1 MKESVGVIIFIVLSL
16 NFATAKAQSSA
27 DKEFFDICA
36 KSFITQDKTC
46 SVTDI
51 ALKFI
56 NKPYRNNTLE
66 VNETEQLV
74 VNLREFDCTTFV
86 ETVIAMFLTFSSE
99 KTQEKEPSFE
109 NFKQNLAKI
118 RYRDGIIDG
127 YLSRLH
133 YSSDWISN
141 NQQKKIVQDISQTVG
156 GGKSEEISFNTDYM
170 STHPE
175 NYPFLKTN
183 PGSVGEIKNIE
194 RNINT
199 KSFHYIPKSEIG
211 SVENR
216 IRQGNIIFFVTSKAG
231 LDISHLGIA
240 CRENGRLTFIH
251 AIQKPGKVV
260 VNSKSLV
267 DYCMDIKSNKG
278 IIICEIYG

>member
-1 MKESVGVIIFIVLSL
+1 MKVCVRVVIFTVLSL
-16 NFATAKAQSSA
+16 NFAFAKAQSSA
-27 DKEFFDICA
+27 DKEIFDSCV
-36 KSFITQDKTC
+36 KSFISQNKTC
-46 SVTDI
+46 SIIDI
-51 ALKFI
+51 AMKFI
-56 NKPYRNNTLE
+56 DKPYRSNTLE
-66 VNETEQLV
+66 INTAEQLV

-86 ETVIAMFLTFSSE
+86 ETVIAIFLTLVPE
-99 KTQEKEPSFE
+99 KTQEKEPAFE
-109 NFKQNLAKI
+109 KFKQNLAKI

-133 YSSDWISN
+133 YASDWISD
-141 NQQKKIVQDISQTVG
+141 NQRRKTVKNISQTVG
-156 GGKSEEISFNTDYM
+156 GEKSKKISFKTDYM

-175 NYPFLKTN
+175 NYPFLKAN
-183 PGSVGEIKNIE
+183 PGSVVKIKNIE
-194 RNINT
+194 QNINT
-199 KSFHYIPKSEIG
+199 KSFYYIPKSEIQ
-211 SVENR
+211 SVENK

-240 CRENGRLTFIH
+240 CRKNGRLTFIH
-251 AIQKPGKVV
+251 ATQTSGKVV